1 MTLLLIIVGVL
12 SPVALI
18 AAMVGL
24 VFYWAGIAISDEEME
39 FLENV
44 RPERFTSDS

>member
-1 MTLLLIIVGVL
+1 MTILLLIVLGALAPGV
-12 SPVALI
+12 
-18 AAMVGL
+18 AMFAV
-24 VFYWAGIAISDEEME
+24 VFYWANQAISDEEME